1 MNKTSE
7 FNLSMLEDPSCFA
20 LGRLAAHTNYTMH
33 PNDACQSQ
41 ILDGEW
47 LFRYAQTPEQVDWAY
62 VKPEY
67 DCTDWTH
74 IRVPGEI
81 QLQGYGKPQYV
92 NKMYPWDGVEE
103 VRPPHIPKR
112 FNPTAQYVK
121 YVTLSPAEGRCFLE
135 FQGAESALALWVN
148 GYFMG
153 YCEDSFTPSE
163 FEITEYLRPGLNK
176 IAVAVF
182 RFSTGSWLED
192 QDFWRLSGLVR
203 SVRLYTTPVRRIR
216 DFYFTPHIQLDTRK
230 ADISIT
236 VETENMQQADTIR
249 CRLTDSTDHPIAEVS
264 CPAEP
269 TAQLSMQSGA
279 VELWSAEH
287 PVRYRL
293 YVDHVGADGQVK
305 QSLSHTVG
313 FRVSE
318 IRDGIW
324 YLNGKRLVINGVN
337 RHEFSCKNGRNVS
350 REEMLWD
357 VIQMKRHNINAVRT
371 SHYPNQSW
379 FYELCD
385 QYGLYVMDETNLE
398 THGTWEYH
406 TASLETALPG
416 NHLQWRD
423 IAVDRV
429 RSMFERD
436 KNHPCIISW
445 SLGNEAYGGENF
457 RYMKQAIREKDPV
470 TPIHYEGVWHCPEFA
485 DVTDVTS
492 TMYLQPKQLLELLE
506 HTNDKPIIQC
516 EFCHAMGNSCGGLDA
531 YIQLTEQHSRY
542 QGGFIWDFI
551 DQSFQVDDDPDTAH
565 LACGGD
571 FGDAPTDYNFCV
583 NGLVFGDRTLSPK
596 MQLVKK
602 CYQPIQ
608 TEWEGNTVRI
618 TNKLLFTDLEK
629 FDFYLQVSQN
639 GVPVSKTQK
648 RKLSAAP
655 GCSTSVDV
663 SDLLEPAF
671 SGEETVTL
679 SFTLAEDTPWA
690 EAGYEL
696 MTAQHTWGHW
706 VPAPVQKGS
715 LRVEESNFNLGV
727 YTDRA
732 SFIFSQSY
740 DGLISFRV
748 DGREWLHGIPKP
760 NFWRAATDNDRGN
773 KAPHRCAPWKAAG
786 LYAAA
791 SGFTYQVFE
800 DCVKVTYAYKLALAN
815 EPVCEM
821 SYTVFEDGS
830 LLVNQSLDALSG
842 LPEMP
847 EFSWMAS
854 LDPAL
859 QSLQW
864 YGLGPDDTYEDTAA
878 GGLLGIYHST
888 VAESLKPYVFLQ
900 ESGNKCGVRWMR
912 LTDDTGCGLQ
922 IVSDMPLQIS
932 ALGYDPHTL
941 EAAHRPCFL
950 PKSCQ
955 TVLRVSSRKMGVGG
969 DDSWG
974 AMVHPE
980 YQIPSS
986 QPQSLHFM
994 IRPVKQDA
1002 E

>member
-1 MNKTSE
+1 
-7 FNLSMLEDPSCFA
+7 MLEDPSCFA

-33 PNDACQSQ
+33 ANESCQEQ
-41 ILDGEW
+41 LLDGEW
-47 LFRYAQTPEQVDWAY
+47 LFHCAETPEQVDWAY
-62 VKPEY
+62 VKPDY
-67 DCTDWTH
+67 DCSAWQS

-103 VRPPHIPKR
+103 IRPPQIPKR
-112 FNPTAQYVK
+112 SNLTAQYVK
-121 YVTLSPAEGRCFLE
+121 YVSFEPAQGRCFLE

-148 GYFMG
+148 GHFAG
-153 YCEDSFTPSE
+153 YSEDSFTPSE
-163 FEITEYLRPGLNK
+163 FEITEYLQPGPNK
-176 IAVAVF
+176 IAAAVF

-203 SVRLYTTPVRRIR
+203 SVRLYTTPVSRIR
-216 DFYFTPHIQLDTRK
+216 DFYFTPDIRLDTRSAK
-230 ADISIT
+230 ITVT
-236 VETENMQQADTIR
+236 VETENMQPTDTIR
-249 CRLTDSTDHPIAEVS
+249 CRLTDSDDRPAAQVC
-264 CPAEP
+264 CPAE
-269 TAQLSMQSGA
+269 AAAKLSMQAEA

-287 PVRYRL
+287 PVLYRL
-293 YVDHVGADGQVK
+293 YVEHVGADGTVK
-305 QSLSHTVG
+305 QCLSHTVG
-313 FRVSE
+313 FRTSE

-324 YLNGKRLVINGVN
+324 YVNGKRLVINGVN

-357 VIQMKRHNINAVRT
+357 VVQMKRHNINAVRT

-398 THGTWEYH
+398 THGTWEYNA
-406 TASLETALPG
+406 ASLETALPG
-416 NHLQWRD
+416 SHPQWRD

-457 RYMKQAIREKDPV
+457 RYMKQAVREKDPI

-492 TMYLQPKQLLELLE
+492 AMYLQPKQLLELLE
-506 HTNDKPIIQC
+506 RTEDKPIILC
-516 EFCHAMGNSCGGLDA
+516 EFCHAMGNSCGGLDE
-531 YIQLTEQHSRY
+531 YVKLTEQHERY
-542 QGGFIWDFI
+542 QGGFIWDLI
-551 DQSFQVDDDPDTAH
+551 DQSFQLDGDSNTAN

-571 FGDAPTDYNFCV
+571 FGDTPTDYNFCV

-608 TEWEGNTVRI
+608 AQWKDHTVQI
-618 TNKLLFTDLEK
+618 TNKLLFTDLDK
-629 FDFYLQVSQN
+629 LDLCLQVSRN
-639 GVPVSKTQK
+639 GVPIKKAEK
-648 RKLSAAP
+648 RRLSVAP
-655 GCSTSVDV
+655 GCSAAVDV
-663 SDLLEPAF
+663 AELLEVPS
-671 SGEETVTL
+671 SGEVTVTL
-679 SFTLAEDTPWA
+679 SFALPADTLWA
-690 EAGYEL
+690 PAGYEL
-696 MTAQHTWGHW
+696 MSTQHTWGQW
-706 VPAPVQKGS
+706 VQAPMQEGS

-727 YTDRA
+727 YTDHA
-732 SFIFSQSY
+732 GFVFSRSY
-740 DGLISFRV
+740 EGLISLCV
-748 DGREWLHGIPKP
+748 DGREWLKGVPKP
-760 NFWRAATDNDRGN
+760 NFWRAPTDNDRGN
-773 KAPHRCAPWKAAG
+773 KQPHRCAAWKAAG
-786 LYAAA
+786 LYAKA
-791 SGFTYQVFE
+791 SDFTYQVFK
-800 DCVKVTYAYKLALAN
+800 DRVKVVYAYKLAAAN
-815 EPVCEM
+815 EPVCEV
-821 SYTVFEDGS
+821 SYTVFQDGT
-830 LLVNQSLDALSG
+830 LRVDQSMEALSG

-847 EFSWMAS
+847 EFSWMAG

-878 GGLLGIYHST
+878 GGMLGIYNST

-912 LTDDTGCGLQ
+912 LTDDNGCGLQ
-922 IVSDMPLQIS
+922 IASDMLLQAS
-932 ALGYDPHTL
+932 ALGYDPHQL
-941 EAAHRPCFL
+941 EAAHRFRFL
-950 PKSCQ
+950 PGSCQ

-980 YQIPSS
+980 YRIPSD
-986 QPQSLHFM
+986 QPQSVHFVIQP
-994 IRPVKQDA
+994 IRPNA